1 MKIKNPVLLYINV
14 STSLTR
20 EVIFFMQHKSK
31 LMNNNANCIN
41 GKKRTEVREK
51 MLIPI
56 YIFFRFK
63 LTSSR
68 INVLM

>member
-1 MKIKNPVLLYINV
+1 MEKN
-14 STSLTR
+14 
-20 EVIFFMQHKSK
+20 
-31 LMNNNANCIN
+31 
-41 GKKRTEVREK
+41 RTEVREK

-63 LTSSR
+63 LTISR